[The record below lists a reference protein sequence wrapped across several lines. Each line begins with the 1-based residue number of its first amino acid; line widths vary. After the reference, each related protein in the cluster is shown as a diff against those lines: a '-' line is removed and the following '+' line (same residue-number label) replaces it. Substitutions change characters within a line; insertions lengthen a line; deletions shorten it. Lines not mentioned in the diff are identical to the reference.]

1 MFNEDAR
8 ELAGN
13 IQSGTYTSQ
22 GLLKNSTFDRIDVS
36 NIIDAEYL
44 GISNVLA
51 EFSPL
56 LNKAN
61 PCATI
66 IGFSMNW
73 VPKQHNS
80 EPGPAELG
88 KLMRQLQKMGK
99 ASPLTNDR

>member
-1 MFNEDAR
+1 MFNEDAQ

-22 GLLKNSTFDRIDVS
+22 GLLRNTAFDRIEVS

-66 IGFSMNW
+66 IGFSMNR

-80 EPGPAELG
+80 GPGPAEVG
-88 KLMRQLQKMGK
+88 KLTRKLQKMGK
-99 ASPLTNDR
+99 ASP

>member
-1 MFNEDAR
+1 MFNQDAR

-22 GLLKNSTFDRIDVS
+22 GLLKNRNFDRIDVS

-44 GISNVLA
+44 GISSVLA

-61 PCATI
+61 PCPAM

-80 EPGPAELG
+80 EPGPAEMG
-88 KLMRQLQKMGK
+88 KLMGRLMEMGK
-99 ASPLTNDR
+99 ASP

>member
-1 MFNEDAR
+1 MFNQDAR

-22 GLLKNSTFDRIDVS
+22 GLLKNTNFDRIEVS

-80 EPGPAELG
+80 EPGPAELRE
-88 KLMRQLQKMGK
+88 LVMRLKEMGK
-99 ASPLTNDR
+99 ASP